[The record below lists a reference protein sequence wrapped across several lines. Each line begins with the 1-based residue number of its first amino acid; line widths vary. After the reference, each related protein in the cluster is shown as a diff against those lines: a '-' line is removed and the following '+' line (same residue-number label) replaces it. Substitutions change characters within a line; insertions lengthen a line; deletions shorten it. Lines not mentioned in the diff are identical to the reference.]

1 MTRRGSCAV
10 RKVELMGGPGWQ
22 RGERATRAWALV
34 AGSCGASAVEWAAER
49 GERELGLARV
59 GLRGGRGGGG
69 LG

>member
-1 MTRRGSCAV
+1 MAGRARGRWQVGKGDAV
-10 RKVELMGGPGWQ
+10 
-22 RGERATRAWALV
+22 WALV

-59 GLRGGRGGGG
+59 GLRGCWAGVS

>member
-1 MTRRGSCAV
+1 MTRRGSCAA
-10 RKVELMGGPGWQ
+10 RKAELTGGPGWQ
-22 RGERATRAWALV
+22 RGEGATRAWALV

-59 GLRGGRGGGG
+59 GLRGCWAGAS